1 MELGYLISPVVQ
13 IVDHDGKP
21 IVGAK
26 IYVYNANTTVLVD
39 TYNDFEGHL
48 NTNPV
53 LTDTL
58 GNCTIIADNSKVYDI
73 IVNDENDNLLF
84 GKKNITISSGVDPSS
99 SLVFESGYGITIE
112 RTGNTVSIAVDTDL
126 IATQDD
132 LATKQDKLYA
142 GDNIEIDS
150 QNKINVVQRKT
161 LSVISPLKMDL
172 TNDKATLYIKGGYT
186 PTTLSAGTD
195 LTIIDNVVSVDT
207 DGTISGNYNFIGGH
221 GTSIVGDSNVVFG
234 YINSVNTG
242 SRNAVFGGGNVAS
255 GYSNIVA
262 GYNCNGI
269 GAGNSVFGLQ
279 TNANGSHNLVAGN
292 YISITGNGNGALGS
306 YINVSSCNET
316 MVFGKSSTADRLD
329 NSIVFGYNNNIQTSR
344 TNNNAVCN
352 VVGTENNVSG
362 DNVFVYG
369 SDNNISGTSNY
380 VVGNHNNVASY
391 NGTQA
396 CVAVGDY
403 NKVSQYNSFAFGNKL
418 SANNEEIL
426 IGLGP
431 SSTSLEFS
439 GTYLKITTA
448 GLFKVVNG
456 VETQL

>member
-1 MELGYLISPVVQ
+1 MPNNSLIEENVDLLVV
-13 IVDHDGKP
+13 
-21 IVGAK
+21 
-26 IYVYNANTTVLVD
+26 N
-39 TYNDFEGHL
+39 EGG
-48 NTNPV
+48 T
-53 LTDTL
+53 
-58 GNCTIIADNSKVYDI
+58 S
-73 IVNDENDNLLF
+73 
-84 GKKNITISSGVDPSS
+84 
-99 SLVFESGYGITIE
+99 
-112 RTGNTVSIAVDTDL
+112 
-126 IATQDD
+126 
-132 LATKQDKLYA
+132 
-142 GDNIEIDS
+142 
-150 QNKINVVQRKT
+150 
-161 LSVISPLKMDL
+161 
-172 TNDKATLYIKGGYT
+172 YT
-186 PTTLSAGTD
+186 AGTD
-195 LTIIDNVVSVDT
+195 LKIINDVISVDT
-207 DGTISGNYNFIGGH
+207 NGIMPSGQYNFIAGA
-221 GTSIVGDSNVVFG
+221 GT
-234 YINSVNTG
+234 YISG
-242 SRNAVFGGGNVAS
+242 SQNAVFGNNVSAYGNRNAGFGGSNVAS
-255 GYSNIVA
+255 GNSNIVA
-262 GYNCNGI
+262 GYNCNGF
-269 GAGNSVFGLQ
+269 GAGNSIFGLQ

-344 TNNNAVCN
+344 SNNNAVCN
-352 VVGTENNVSG
+352 VVGTDNNVSG

-418 SANNEEIL
+418 SANNAEIL

-431 SSTSLEFS
+431 SSTSLDFS

-456 VETQL
+456 VETSL